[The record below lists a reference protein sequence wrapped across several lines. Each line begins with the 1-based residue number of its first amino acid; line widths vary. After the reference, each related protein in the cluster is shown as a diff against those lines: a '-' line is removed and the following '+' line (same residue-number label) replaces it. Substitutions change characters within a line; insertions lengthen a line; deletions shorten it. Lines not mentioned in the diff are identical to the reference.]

1 MSRLP
6 SIVAL
11 VAETTGWGFFLC
23 LQKEVRAGR
32 KSDFLALTLADASG
46 QIQARM
52 FDNVERYRQEFEA
65 GEFVRAE
72 ARVDTFNNQP
82 QLILSAIRRVNPA
95 QDVSQGFSEDDL
107 VPSAPR
113 PVDEMWHELQAL
125 VSEVVNDDVRVLLS
139 RVLVDH
145 EAALREWPAAK
156 QIHHAY
162 RGGFLE
168 HILQMAQVGRMV
180 ARAYEANADLVVAGA
195 ILHDIGKLQEL
206 QYELGATSYTRE
218 GNLVGHIGLGLVLV
232 REMANGIHGFP
243 PEIRA
248 QIEHL
253 VMSHH
258 GTREHGSP
266 VEPKTI
272 EAFILSMVDDL
283 DARINQVRQALKET
297 PPGEEFTSWH
307 RRLERVLYR
316 GPSGTP

>member
-6 SIVAL
+6 RICDL
-11 VAETTGWGFFLC
+11 VAETTGWGYFLC

-32 KSDFLALTLADASG
+32 KSDFLAITLADASG

-52 FDNVERYRQEFEA
+52 FDQIDRYRQEFEA

-72 ARVDTFNNQP
+72 ARVDSFNNQP
-82 QLILSAIRRVNPA
+82 QLILSAVRRVNPA
-95 QDVSQGFSEDDL
+95 QDASQGFREDEL

-113 PVDEMWHELQAL
+113 PIDEMWAELNVL
-125 VSEVVNDDVRVLLS
+125 VGEVANEHVRVLLA
-139 RVLVDH
+139 RVLADH

-168 HILQMAQVGRMV
+168 HVLQIANVGRMV
-180 ARAYEANADLVVAGA
+180 AHAYGADADLVVAGA
-195 ILHDIGKLQEL
+195 LLHDIGKLQEL

-218 GNLVGHIGLGLVLV
+218 GNLIGHIGLGLILV
-232 REMANGIHGFP
+232 RETANGIAGFP
-243 PEIRA
+243 SGLRA

-283 DARINQVRQALKET
+283 DARINQVRRALGET
-297 PPGEEFTSWH
+297 AVGEEFTQWH
-307 RRLERVLYR
+307 RRLERVLYK
-316 GPSGTP
+316 GV

>member
-6 SIVAL
+6 RICDL
-11 VAETTGWGFFLC
+11 VTETSGWGVYLC

-32 KSDFLALTLADASG
+32 KSDFLAITLADASG

-52 FDNVERYRQEFEA
+52 FDQIDRYRQEFDA

-72 ARVDTFNNQP
+72 ARVDAFNGQP
-82 QLILSAIRRVNPA
+82 QLILSSVRRVNAA
-95 QDVSQGFSEDDL
+95 QDASQGFREDEL

-113 PVDEMWHELQAL
+113 PIDEMWAELQGI
-125 VSEVVNDDVRVLLS
+125 VGEVGNDHVRVLLA
-139 RVLVDH
+139 RVLADH
-145 EAALREWPAAK
+145 EVPLREWPAAK

-168 HILQMAQVGRMV
+168 HVLQMAHVGRSI
-180 ARAYEANADLVVAGA
+180 ARAYNADADLVVAGA

-206 QYELGATSYTRE
+206 QYELGATSYTRD
-218 GNLVGHIGLGLVLV
+218 GNLIGHIGLGLIMV
-232 REMANGIHGFP
+232 REIANSIAGFP
-243 PEIRA
+243 SGLRA

-283 DARINQVRQALKET
+283 DARINQVRRALSET
-297 PPGEEFTSWH
+297 APGEEFTQWH
-307 RRLERVLYR
+307 RRLERVLYK
-316 GPSGTP
+316 GI

>member
-6 SIVAL
+6 RICDL
-11 VAETTGWGFFLC
+11 VAETTGWGYFLC

-32 KSDFLALTLADASG
+32 KSDFLAITLADASG

-52 FDNVERYRQEFEA
+52 FDQIDRYRQEFDA

-72 ARVDTFNNQP
+72 ARVDSFNNQP
-82 QLILSAIRRVNPA
+82 QLILSAVRRVNPA
-95 QDVSQGFSEDDL
+95 QDASQGFREDEL

-113 PVDEMWHELQAL
+113 PIDEMWAELNVL
-125 VSEVVNDDVRVLLS
+125 VGEVANEHVRVLLA
-139 RVLVDH
+139 RVLADH

-168 HILQMAQVGRMV
+168 HVLQIANVGRMV
-180 ARAYEANADLVVAGA
+180 AHAYGADADLVVAGA
-195 ILHDIGKLQEL
+195 LLHDIGKLQEL

-218 GNLVGHIGLGLVLV
+218 GNLIGHIGLGLILV
-232 REMANGIHGFP
+232 RETANGIAGFP
-243 PEIRA
+243 SGLRA

-283 DARINQVRQALKET
+283 DARINQVRRALGET
-297 PPGEEFTSWH
+297 AVGEEFTQWH
-307 RRLERVLYR
+307 RRLERVLYK
-316 GPSGTP
+316 GV